1 MCYGLSAIP
10 EKIENS
16 KYFEFIYTPST
27 DHIRSLIYIT
37 TCHTLKEMTP
47 MVVAK
52 VDERE
57 GSDEEGIDN
66 STDGDEN
73 TAGLL
78 LSDSS

>member
-1 MCYGLSAIP
+1 
-10 EKIENS
+10 
-16 KYFEFIYTPST
+16 
-27 DHIRSLIYIT
+27 
-37 TCHTLKEMTP
+37 